1 MHPEPAAQAER
12 GLVRAI
18 GVRGLTANILNTTIG
33 AGIFVLPALVARDL
47 GTAAPLA
54 YLACGLAMTLVVASF
69 AMAGSR
75 VSLTGG
81 IYAYVETAFG
91 PFVGFLS
98 GVLIWLACLL
108 AAASVATALS
118 TSVGVAIPALQG
130 GLGRALLLGLVY
142 VVFVSMNVRGVALGT
157 RLVETMTVAKLLPLA
172 LLVVVGIGQIEG
184 RRSRDQPG
192 AAVGRGGRLAHPD
205 LRLRRHRGRPR
216 AQRRDS
222 GPVPHDPAGGVPRAR
237 HLDAP
242 VHGHPA
248 DCARDAR
255 RRPGDASPRRRWRRS
270 PRACSDPGV
279 GTLMLVGGA
288 ISMLGFLSGDT
299 LGTPRNLFAFARDG
313 FFPSP
318 LARLHPRFHTPAVA
332 IVAHAVMAWG
342 LACIGTFGVL
352 VLLSNVAL
360 LTSYFLCCLAAIEL
374 SRRDVRSG
382 GTPFVVPGGPLV
394 PILAC
399 LVLAGLLMQATRQE
413 WLVTAGTLA
422 VAAVLFGVRKIRR
435 TA

>member
-1 MHPEPAAQAER
+1 MSPEPAARAEQ

-47 GTAAPLA
+47 ANAAPWA
-54 YLACGLAMTLVVASF
+54 YLACGFVMTLVVASF

-91 PFVGFLS
+91 PFVGFLC

-118 TSVGVAIPALQG
+118 TSVGVAVPAVRG
-130 GLGRALLLGLVY
+130 GLGRALFLGLIY
-142 VVFVSMNVRGVALGT
+142 LVFVPMNVRGVALGT

-172 LLVVVGIGQIEG
+172 LLIVVGLGQVDASDLVIGLAPP
-184 RRSRDQPG
+184 SAV
-192 AAVGRGGRLAHPD
+192 AAASLTLIFAFVGVEVALVPSGEIREPARTI
-205 LRLRRHRGRPR
+205 PR
-216 AQRRDS
+216 AVFLALGISTLIYMAIQLIAHATLGADL
-222 GPVPHDPAGGVPRAR
+222 AR
-237 HLDAP
+237 FADAP
-242 VHGHPA
+242 LAEV
-248 DCARDAR
+248 
-255 RRPGDASPRRRWRRS
+255 ASRVLGTWGR
-270 PRACSDPGV
+270 
-279 GTLMLVGGA
+279 TLMLVGGA
-288 ISMLGFLSGDT
+288 VSMLGFLSGDI

-313 FFPSP
+313 FLPAS
-318 LARLHPRFHTPAVA
+318 LARLHPRHHTPAAA
-332 IVAHAVMAWG
+332 IIGHGLMAWG

-394 PILAC
+394 PVLAC
-399 LVLAGLLMQATRQE
+399 LVLAALLMQATRQE

-422 VAAVLFGVRKIRR
+422 VAAVLFWVRRFR
-435 TA
+435 AGD